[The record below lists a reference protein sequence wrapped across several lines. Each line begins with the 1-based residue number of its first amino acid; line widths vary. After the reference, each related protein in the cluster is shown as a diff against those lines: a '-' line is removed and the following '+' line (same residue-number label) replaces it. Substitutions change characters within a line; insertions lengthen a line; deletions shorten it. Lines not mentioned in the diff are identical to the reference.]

1 MRNIRHICEC
11 NLLSTRRCSDYF
23 RYGES
28 AYNYGVNNSIY
39 IPNAGEIYQPT
50 GAMLW
55 YDRSN
60 SSVKFIFYDA
70 PNDTTV
76 GLLAVYSN
84 RTLEVNYACES
95 FKVIEN
101 GNGTS
106 NDIVAEQLGNI
117 TLSQTVPDSMT
128 YSTYQDYQC
137 ADNVRCSTVTAFES
151 SETNPWYYICNVTLG
166 QTYNDPQNVSF
177 ISDYMA
183 QIATASIA
191 QIGYTDYVG
200 IASQI
205 YPTGSPWGIPQG
217 GNASEVG
224 LVMATYALGTIAGAT
239 IYNPL
244 TQYLGMAPKQGVILQ
259 VGHPYLFYLII
270 GLIVI
275 CHFVFVVVV
284 AWLANRV
291 MVGPEGHLSMGML
304 LRDITDALAGV
315 SGGVENA
322 AFKAAKK
329 RTTVIYQKNTRTNG
343 WYLKMID
350 K

>member
-1 MRNIRHICEC
+1 
-11 NLLSTRRCSDYF
+11 
-23 RYGES
+23 
-28 AYNYGVNNSIY
+28 V
-39 IPNAGEIYQPT
+39 
-50 GAMLW
+50 
-55 YDRSN
+55 
-60 SSVKFIFYDA
+60 
-70 PNDTTV
+70 
-76 GLLAVYSN
+76 
-84 RTLEVNYACES
+84 CES
-95 FKVIEN
+95 YKVTEN

-106 NDIVAEQLGNI
+106 LDIVAEKLGNI

-128 YSTYQDYQC
+128 YTTWEDSLC
-137 ADNVRCSTVTAFES
+137 PDNTRCSTVTAFES
-151 SETNPWYYICNVTLG
+151 SNTNPWFYICNITLG
-166 QTYNDPQNVSF
+166 LTYNDPQNVSF

-183 QIATASIA
+183 QIATGSIA
-191 QIGYTDYVG
+191 QIGYTDFNG

-224 LVMATYALGTIAGAT
+224 LNMATYALGTIAGAT
-239 IYNPL
+239 IYNPQ
-244 TQYLGMAPKQGVILQ
+244 TTYIGTAPNQGVILQ
-259 VGHPYLFYLII
+259 VNHQYFFYLII

-304 LRDITDALAGV
+304 LRDVTDALAGV
-315 SGGVENA
+315 SGGIENA
-322 AFKAAKK
+322 AYKGAKQ

-350 K
+350 R